1 MIELKAPNDK
11 GEKGDEVD
19 DVVHYNVVCGY
30 LTLKDNI
37 ARCVGPDPFARY
49 NFLLSPSGSFVLPFC
64 LAWLPPASR
73 PSSLSV
79 PFASSSSFDEHLHNL
94 LYSLDSAGGES
105 ALDDFRRSSI
115 DRSYCTFNGQTRA
128 GCSDACEC
136 ACTCVYIRVRVAR
149 EKERGRR
156 RRRRREKGEQGKR
169 RNGGEARVRKRAKK
183 GNEGEEIRG
192 AIRTYVRRVEVCR
205 CQTLRRM

>member
-1 MIELKAPNDK
+1 M
-11 GEKGDEVD
+11 
-19 DVVHYNVVCGY
+19 
-30 LTLKDNI
+30 
-37 ARCVGPDPFARY
+37 RCIGPDPFARY
-49 NFLLSPSGSFVLPFC
+49 NFLFFPSGSFVLPFY

-128 GCSDACEC
+128 GCSMLV
-136 ACTCVYIRVRVAR
+136 TVRVCICVSVCAPVA
-149 EKERGRR
+149 ERKSKKK
-156 RRRRREKGEQGKR
+156 REKGAGKETER
-169 RNGGEARVRKRAKK
+169 RRSKSEKK
-183 GNEGEEIRG
+183 DEKENEGEK
-192 AIRTYVRRVEVCR
+192 
-205 CQTLRRM
+205 